1 MLKKVDPAMT
11 ESWKQ
16 LTRHYGRVK
25 DLAMGDLFQQDPD
38 RFDRLSMAFKDM
50 VVDVSKNRI
59 TDETLALLMDLA
71 RETGVPEAVATMF
84 RGDRIN
90 ETEDRSVLH
99 VALRNL
105 SGTPVLVDGKD
116 VMPGIKAVLDQMR
129 TFSTRVYSG
138 RQTGYSNRPIT
149 DIVNIGIG
157 GSDLGP
163 KMVATALASYARKG
177 LKVHFVSNVDGTHII
192 QTLDGLDPSTTLFI
206 IASKTFTTQETMA
219 NAASARQWFLGRAKD
234 PGHVAQH
241 FVAISTNAAAVEAF
255 GIDRSNMFGFWDWV
269 GGRYSL
275 WSAIGLSI
283 ACYIGF
289 DNFKRLL
296 RGGFDMDC
304 HFRDTPLERNIPVVL
319 AMISIWYVNFF
330 KFSTEAVLPYD
341 QGLEHFPAYLQQA
354 CMESNGK
361 STDRNGNLVAH
372 ATSPVVWGEPGTNGQ
387 HAFYQLLHQGTQIV
401 PCDFLVP
408 ATSHNPL
415 GDHHAVLVANC
426 FAQAEALMKGRGEQ
440 AVIREMVARSMDD
453 DQRKRLLAHRTFQG
467 NRPSNTILFKRLTP
481 EVLGAII
488 AMYEHKIFVQGV
500 VWNIF
505 SFDQWGVELGKV
517 LANQI
522 FPELSDPETVTSHDG
537 STNGLINIFKQMRS
551 EICRS

>member
-1 MLKKVDPAMT
+1 MLKKIDPAQT
-11 ESWKQ
+11 ESWKR
-16 LTRHYGRVK
+16 LGRHYDGVK
-25 DLAMGDLFQQDPD
+25 DLAMDDLFQQDPD
-38 RFDRLSMAFKDM
+38 RFKRLSMAFKDM

-59 TDETLALLMDLA
+59 TDKTLALLMDLA
-71 RETGVPEAVATMF
+71 RETGVKEAIAMMF

-90 ETEDRSVLH
+90 ETEGRSVLH

-105 SGTPVLVDGKD
+105 ADTPVLVDGKD
-116 VMPGIKAVLDQMR
+116 VMPGVRGVLEQMR
-129 TFSTRVYSG
+129 LFSTRVYSG
-138 RQTGYSNRPIT
+138 QQTGYSNRTIT

-163 KMVATALASYARKG
+163 KMVATALAPYARKG
-177 LKVHFVSNVDGTHII
+177 LNVHFVSNVDGTHIVE
-192 QTLDGLDPSTTLFI
+192 TLKGLDPATTLFI
-206 IASKTFTTQETMA
+206 IASKTFTTQETMT
-219 NAASARQWFLGRAKD
+219 NAASARQWFLEGAGD

-255 GIDRSNMFGFWDWV
+255 GIDRDNMFGFWDWV

-275 WSAIGLSI
+275 WSAIGLSV

-296 RGGFDMDC
+296 KGGFDMDC
-304 HFRDTPLERNIPVVL
+304 HFRDTPLEQNIPVVL

-330 KFSTEAVLPYD
+330 NFPTEAVLPYD
-341 QGLEHFPAYLQQA
+341 QGLEYFPAYLQQA

-372 ATSPVVWGEPGTNGQ
+372 ATSPIVWGEPGTNGQ

-408 ATSHNPL
+408 AISHNPL
-415 GDHHAVLVANC
+415 GDHHALLVANC

-440 AVIREMVARSMDD
+440 EVTREMTAKGMDGE
-453 DQRKRLLAHRTFQG
+453 KLGRLLPHRVFHG
-467 NRPSNTILFKRLTP
+467 NRPSNTIVFKQLTP

-505 SFDQWGVELGKV
+505 SFDQWGVELGKA
-517 LANQI
+517 LASQI
-522 FPELSDPETVTSHDG
+522 FPELADHETVVTHDG
-537 STNGLINIFKQMRS
+537 STNGLINVFKQMRS
-551 EICRS
+551 KTCRS

>member
-1 MLKKVDPAMT
+1 MLKRIDPVLT
-11 ESWKQ
+11 ESWKR
-16 LTRHYGRVK
+16 LNRHYKGVK
-25 DLAMGDLFQQDPD
+25 NLAMDDLFQQDAD
-38 RFDRLSMAFKDM
+38 RFKRLSVVFKDM

-59 TDETLALLMDLA
+59 TDETLALLMALA
-71 RETGVPEAVATMF
+71 RETGVPGAIDMMF

-90 ETEDRSVLH
+90 ETEGRSVLH

-105 SGTPVLVDGKD
+105 DDTPVFVEGKD
-116 VMPGIKAVLDQMR
+116 VMPGIRRVLEQMR
-129 TFSTRVYSG
+129 VFSTRVYSG
-138 RQTGYSNRPIT
+138 QQMGYSNRPLT

-163 KMVATALASYARKG
+163 RMVATALAPYSRKG
-177 LKVHFVSNVDGTHII
+177 LNVHFVSNVDGTHLVS
-192 QTLDGLDPSTTLFI
+192 TLKELDPATTLFI
-206 IASKTFTTQETMA
+206 IASKTFTTQETMT
-219 NAASARQWFLGRAKD
+219 NAASARQWFLEGGGT

-255 GIDRSNMFGFWDWV
+255 GIDRDNMFGFWDWV

-296 RGGFDMDC
+296 SGGFDMDR
-304 HFRDTPLERNIPVVL
+304 HFRDSPLEQNIPVLL
-319 AMISIWYVNFF
+319 AMIGIWYVNFF
-330 KFSTEAVLPYD
+330 KFPTEAVLPYD
-341 QGLEHFPAYLQQA
+341 QSLEYFPAYLQQA

-372 ATSPVVWGEPGTNGQ
+372 ATSPIVWGEPGTNGQ

-408 ATSHNPL
+408 AISHNPL
-415 GDHHAVLVANC
+415 GDHHALLVANC
-426 FAQAEALMKGRGEQ
+426 FAQAEALMKGRGKQ
-440 AVIREMVARSMDD
+440 AVGREMAAKHLDGD
-453 DQRKRLLAHRTFQG
+453 GLKRLLPHRVFQG
-467 NRPSNTILFKRLTP
+467 NRPSNTILFRKLTP

-505 SFDQWGVELGKV
+505 SFDQWGVELGKA
-517 LANQI
+517 LAGQI
-522 FPELSDPETVTSHDG
+522 FPELKGHETVVSHDG
-537 STNGLINIFKQMRS
+537 STNGLINIFKQMGS
-551 EICRS
+551 

>member
-1 MLKKVDPAMT
+1 MLKRVDPAMT
-11 ESWKQ
+11 ESWKR
-16 LTRHYGRVK
+16 LSRHYQGVK
-25 DLAMGDLFQQDPD
+25 DLAMGDLFQQDPG
-38 RFDRLSMAFKDM
+38 RFERLCFAFNDM
-50 VVDVSKNRI
+50 VVDLSKNRI
-59 TDETLALLMDLA
+59 TDQTLTHLMDLA
-71 RETGVPEAVATMF
+71 RATGVPEAIAMMF

-90 ETEDRSVLH
+90 ETEERSVLH

-105 SGTPVLVDGKD
+105 ADTPVLVDGKD
-116 VMPGIKAVLDQMR
+116 VMPGVRAVLEQMR
-129 TFSTRVYSG
+129 GFSTRVYSG
-138 RQTGYSNRPIT
+138 QVTGFSNRPVT

-163 KMVATALASYARKG
+163 KMVATALAPYSRKG
-177 LKVHFVSNVDGTHII
+177 LKVHFVSNVDSTHIVE
-192 QTLDGLDPSTTLFI
+192 TLKELDPATTLFI
-206 IASKTFTTQETMA
+206 IASKTFTTQETMT
-219 NAASARQWFLGRAKD
+219 NAASARQWFLEGAKD
-234 PGHVAQH
+234 PGHVARH

-255 GIDRSNMFGFWDWV
+255 GIDRDNMFGFWDWV

-304 HFRDTPLERNIPVVL
+304 HFRDTPLGQNIPVLL

-330 KFSTEAVLPYD
+330 KFSTEAILPYD
-341 QGLEHFPAYLQQA
+341 QSLEHFPAYLQQA

-372 ATSPVVWGEPGTNGQ
+372 ATCPVVWGQPGTNGQ

-415 GDHHAVLVANC
+415 GDHHALLVANC
-426 FAQAEALMKGRGEQ
+426 FAQAEALMMGRDEQ
-440 AVIREMVARSMDD
+440 EVAREMAAKHMDD
-453 DQRKRLLAHRTFQG
+453 GKLRRLLAHRTFQG
-467 NRPSNTILFKRLTP
+467 NRPSNTILFRQLTP
-481 EVLGAII
+481 EALGAII

-505 SFDQWGVELGKV
+505 SFDQWGVELGKA
-517 LANQI
+517 LAGRI
-522 FPELSDPETVTSHDG
+522 FPELAGHDTVVSHDG
-537 STNGLINIFKQMRS
+537 STNGLINVFKQMRS
-551 EICRS
+551 EACRS